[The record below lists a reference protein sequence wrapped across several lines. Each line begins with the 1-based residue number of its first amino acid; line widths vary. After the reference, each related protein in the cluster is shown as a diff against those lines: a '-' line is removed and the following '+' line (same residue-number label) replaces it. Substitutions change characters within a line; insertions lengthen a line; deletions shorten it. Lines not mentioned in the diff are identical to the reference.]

1 MLQNNLFFH
10 ASLEELH
17 KHVSPSIL
25 PDEYKGEIGPFSNK
39 DVHSAIMRHEKY
51 FVEVKEMADKYNNK
65 HSWEMHVRCQDL
77 LRNIIC
83 FGQVRYSCRE

>member
-65 HSWEMHVRCQDL
+65 HPWEMHVRCRVL
-77 LRNIIC
+77 LRNIIWL
-83 FGQVRYSCRE
+83 GQVR